1 MALTREFLSGLGL
14 DKEVLDKVMAES
26 GKTITELS
34 QAQAKLSEAQASI
47 ESYKKTAE
55 DQSKQLKDLKAA
67 AGDNDDLKAKVDDLT
82 TSLKEAEDKRTQSV
96 NEVRIESAVDMAL
109 VKAGA
114 LNTKAARALL
124 DDDKITVDKDGKVT
138 GIDDQLTKVKED
150 NSFLFKSEDDG
161 QGGQG
166 GQGVIHATSG
176 NVGGQSTDT
185 GKITSSM
192 TYEQAAAA
200 LSKQE

>member
-14 DKEVLDKVMAES
+14 DKDVSDKVMAES

-34 QAQAKLSEAQASI
+34 QTQAKLSEAQASI
-47 ESYKKTAE
+47 ESYKKTSE

-82 TSLKEAEDKRTQSV
+82 TSLKESETKRTQAV
-96 NEVRIESAVDMAL
+96 DAVRVDSAIDMAL

-124 DDDKITVDKDGKVT
+124 DDEKITVGKDGKVT

-161 QGGQG
+161 QGDQSG
-166 GQGVIHATSG
+166 IHATSG
-176 NVGGQSTDT
+176 NIGGQGTDA
-185 GKITSSM
+185 GKITASM

-200 LSKQE
+200 LSKQQE

>member
-1 MALTREFLSGLGL
+1 MALTREFLTGLGL
-14 DKEVLDKVMAES
+14 DKEVSEKVMAES

-34 QAQAKLSEAQASI
+34 QVQAKLTEAQTSI
-47 ESYKKTAE
+47 DSYKKTSE
-55 DQSKQLKDLKAA
+55 DQAKQLKDLKAA
-67 AGDNDDLKAKVDDLT
+67 AGDNDALKSKVDELT
-82 TSLKEAEDKRTQSV
+82 TSLKESETKRTQAV
-96 NEVRIESAVDMAL
+96 DAVRVESAIDMAL

-124 DDDKITVDKDGKVT
+124 DDDKITVGKDGKVT

-150 NSFLFKSEDDG
+150 NDFLFKSEDDG

-166 GQGVIHATSG
+166 GQGGIHATG
-176 NVGGQSTDT
+176 GHIGGQGADAT
-185 GKITSSM
+185 KVTSSM